1 MERSQDSDRTP
12 PLRWVWALPT
22 RAGCLGA
29 GSVASLYARRL
40 GWPPVQAAELSLVV
54 VELATNALRH
64 GRDGMCTLTLEPEE
78 ARVLVYDKGPGYPG
92 WVLER
97 HRASAR
103 IEGAGPVA
111 PRRGGLG
118 AGLDV
123 VRRLATELRLSNDE
137 TDGGARG
144 FARLVRR
151 PPSPRLTL
159 PPT

>member
-1 MERSQDSDRTP
+1 MERSLEADQTP

-29 GSVASLYARRL
+29 GSAASLYARRL
-40 GWPPVQAAELSLVV
+40 GWSPVQAAELSLVV
-54 VELATNALRH
+54 VELSTNALRH
-64 GRDGMCTLTLEPEE
+64 GRDGMCTLTLEPVE
-78 ARVLVYDKGPGYPG
+78 ARVLVYDKGPGYPA

-103 IEGAGPVA
+103 IEGAGPQT
-111 PRRGGLG
+111 PRKGGLG

-123 VRRLATELRLSNDE
+123 VKRLATELRLSNDE
-137 TDGGARG
+137 SDGGARG
-144 FARLVRR
+144 FARIVRR
-151 PPSPRLTL
+151 PPSPRPTL